1 MEEALNVSGTPA
13 ETFTS
18 GNGKK
23 YTKYYI
29 PSDFNRITKIEIKV
43 ITI

>member
-23 YTKYYI
+23 YTKYIYKQR
-29 PSDFNRITKIEIKV
+29 F
-43 ITI
+43 

>member
-23 YTKYYI
+23 YTQKSYL
-29 PSDFNRITKIEIKV
+29 NRNSV
-43 ITI
+43 F

>member
-23 YTKYYI
+23 YTKYI
-29 PSDFNRITKIEIKV
+29 QTAILIVT
-43 ITI
+43 